1 MPSKKEAP
9 EPVKIGF
16 SRLETILRR
25 AHAQRSDFTLI
36 SPSPVEGRA
45 VIEIS
50 GPDSDSLSRYAFPEE
65 DIERVAELLAGI
77 NVDASDL
84 GRRS

>member
-1 MPSKKEAP
+1 MTKSEPP

-16 SRLETILRR
+16 SRLETVLKR
-25 AHAQRSDFTLI
+25 AHAQGGAFKVI

-45 VIEIS
+45 VVEVAA
-50 GPDSDSLSRYAFPEE
+50 PDSTTPTRYAFPAE

-77 NVDASDL
+77 NVEAAEL
-84 GRRS
+84 KRRS